1 VPFRPHLH
9 ATRRRIAVALV
20 AGIAVAWAIPGP
32 VAALIARQDIVL
44 LGRYGVGHF
53 TALATGT
60 LVLGLA
66 ATLLAGRRSLAE
78 SALLVPL
85 VLASTAAGIVA
96 VASIAQEVVAPRY
109 IATPVARAVA
119 DPLLREQLVGRV
131 LTRQPDHRWDVVRED
146 QPAPGRTYPRRIA
159 GQPSQRIVL
168 TTDDRG
174 LRNPPRSGRYDIVV
188 SGDSFTEGSMVSDD
202 QTWWRRLSERTGL
215 RIYNTGVSG
224 LSLREYLNN
233 WAAFGLDTGAD
244 TLVVLVYEGND
255 WKPLARPRA
264 EVPADGSRFS
274 ALRARSE
281 RALIQVLAP
290 IGAQRAPPPHPG
302 LDWLPPVVA
311 GHAYAFEPK
320 HLMRL
325 DWDPAAFRAAPEW
338 TTNEAVLAELAEIA
352 RARGV
357 RLVIVYAP
365 VKPHVILPLLGD
377 TVSDAELRAFAGF
390 RGRGGASSKGG
401 SFRQHMLARL
411 DVQEHV
417 LRDWCAAWE
426 IPFVSTTAVLRDAV
440 GRGVPAYFSYDPH
453 WTEAG
458 HAVVAEMLA
467 EALPR

>member
-1 VPFRPHLH
+1 M
-9 ATRRRIAVALV
+9 RRRVALALV
-20 AGIAVAWAIPGP
+20 AVIAVAWAIPGP
-32 VAALIARQDIVL
+32 VPALIARQDTVL

-53 TALATGT
+53 AALAIGT

-78 SALLVPL
+78 SALLVAL
-85 VLASTAAGIVA
+85 ALASTAAGVVA
-96 VASIAQEVVAPRY
+96 IASIAQQVVAPRY
-109 IATPVARAVA
+109 LATPVARAVA
-119 DPLLREQLVGRV
+119 DPALRERLTGRV
-131 LTRQPDHRWDVVRED
+131 LTRQPESRWDVLRED

-159 GQPSQRIVL
+159 GQPAQRIVL

-174 LRNPPRSGRYDIVV
+174 LRNPPRGGRYDVVV

-233 WAAFGLDTGAD
+233 WAAFGNDAGAD

-264 EVPADGSRFS
+264 VVPPDGSRFS
-274 ALRARSE
+274 ALRARTE

-290 IGAQRAPPPHPG
+290 IGAQRPPPPHPG
-302 LDWLPPVVA
+302 LDWMPPVVA

-338 TTNEAVLAELAEIA
+338 TTNEAVLEELAELARE
-352 RARGV
+352 RGV
-357 RLVIVYAP
+357 RLVIAYAP
-365 VKPHVILPLLGD
+365 VKPHAILPLLGD
-377 TVSDAELRAFAGF
+377 SISDAELRAFAAF
-390 RGRGGASSKGG
+390 RDRGRALPESG
-401 SFRQHMLARL
+401 SFRQHMLERL
-411 DVQEHV
+411 DVQEHT
-417 LRDWCAAWE
+417 LRDWCAARS
-426 IPFVSTTAVLRDAV
+426 IPFVSTTAVLRDAI

-458 HAVVAEMLA
+458 HAVVAERLA
-467 EALPR
+467 EALSR